1 MIYKKCLTVN
11 LNLSVINKSLSVTI
25 LSSVE
30 AINVTFYLKQA
41 ILITKIFNN
50 LPKTQ
55 KKRFFNVFFNLTVV
69 FISSSNFITC
79 KT

>member
-50 LPKTQ
+50 LPKNS
-55 KKRFFNVFFNLTVV
+55 KKNVFLMSFLA
-69 FISSSNFITC
+69 
-79 KT
+79 

>member
-1 MIYKKCLTVN
+1 MIYEKCLTVN

-50 LPKTQ
+50 LPKNS
-55 KKRFFNVFFNLTVV
+55 KKTFF
-69 FISSSNFITC
+69 
-79 KT
+79 